1 MDVVDPVGEL
11 ERELRRVEELVGEV
25 ARVEVDPERLA
36 VADRVE
42 RLPRRD
48 EVVRDLGRV
57 DLEPELDAL
66 CVEDVQDRAPAL
78 GELLVAA
85 LDLGEVVR
93 RERVEQVPDRASR

>member
-42 RLPRRD
+42 RL
-48 EVVRDLGRV
+48 
-57 DLEPELDAL
+57 
-66 CVEDVQDRAPAL
+66 
-78 GELLVAA
+78 AA
-85 LDLGEVVR
+85 
-93 RERVEQVPDRASR
+93 S